1 MNLRL
6 MDSASAAYTD
16 LPQDDVNRLVFFRS
30 IWGLQAQAIADAPD
44 DYQAPNVHD
53 LTLACTREMPV
64 FKMQPP
70 TIDVERLAS
79 TARDIADCISS
90 KKMLGAESQSL
101 LERAE
106 WGGLLQELD
115 MQLAASDPTA
125 FLELIGEG
133 LVSGGASEQA
143 ALTGVNVLSMALRC
157 QLEKPAQAV
166 VKALKDDGIFEDL
179 HPLSCPCC
187 GTEPT
192 LAHVGG
198 KTSSQGRGRLLVCAQ
213 CGCAWEFE
221 RIRCARCGQKN
232 PNHLHY
238 YSIEGDDAHRI
249 ATCDDCG
256 GYMRTL
262 FSEEGDLRPVSYEV
276 EDVIMA
282 RLDALAADG
291 RFNA

>member
-6 MDSASAAYTD
+6 IDSASASYVD
-16 LPQDDVNRLVFFRS
+16 IPQDDVNRLVFFRS
-30 IWGLQAQAIADAPD
+30 IWGLQAQAIAGEPN
-44 DYQAPNVHD
+44 DYQAPNIHD
-53 LTLACTREMPV
+53 LMLACSRETPV
-64 FKMQPP
+64 FRMKPP
-70 TIDVERLAS
+70 VIDAQRLA
-79 TARDIADCISS
+79 AAAGDIADCISS
-90 KKMLGAESQSL
+90 KKMLGADSQGL
-101 LERAE
+101 LEQAD
-106 WGGLLQELD
+106 WVVLLSKLD
-115 MQLAASDPTA
+115 MQLAGSDPVA
-125 FLELIGEG
+125 FLNMVGEG
-133 LVSGGASEQA
+133 LVEGGAPEQA
-143 ALTGVNVLSMALRC
+143 ALTVVNVLSMALRC

-166 VKALKDDGIFEDL
+166 VEAMKEGGVFEDS
-179 HPLSCPCC
+179 HPLLCPCC

-198 KTSSQGRGRLLVCAQ
+198 KTSNQGRGRLLVCAQ
-213 CGCAWEFE
+213 CGTAWEFE

-238 YSIEGDDAHRI
+238 YSIEGDDAHRV

-291 RFNA
+291 RFGA